1 MLEQWPRVGAVGQP
15 QACTLTT
22 PMGLPS
28 AGHNRRGKDQTW
40 VQVLTHQGQEVI
52 LNLNPPI
59 FPPSSLCSTMSSS
72 VVPQGS
78 LRSALKFY

>member
-1 MLEQWPRVGAVGQP
+1 MAKSGSWRQP

-40 VQVLTHQGQEVI
+40 VQVLARTSGAGGHFE
-52 LNLNPPI
+52 LEPSYL
-59 FPPSSLCSTMSSS
+59 SSLESLLHCFLLSCR
-72 VVPQGS
+72 QGS
-78 LRSALKFY
+78 RRSALKFY